1 MHHKK
6 WKNTKKNA
14 MKHDIIKYQ
23 TWLSTKFVWKIFFMY
38 SDHDRI

>member
-6 WKNTKKNA
+6 WKKYKKNV

-23 TWLSTKFVWKIFFMY
+23 TWLLTKICLENILHVY
-38 SDHDRI
+38 